1 MSWQFVSGTK
11 LRSPGTVVPHGGRR
25 SSSCVS
31 TRGRFPASSGS
42 ASSHQQRR
50 SDSASTGSASGHA
63 SGDSSGVSRSAV
75 VEPEP
80 VPSTR
85 PASLVFNT
93 VVMTASSAVSLVVNT
108 ALAIYAIRTFSVEEY
123 GHFAIALALIGIFGI
138 LSETGISTVA
148 LRSMSTDQPGEAKYL
163 GVALVCE
170 LVTSLVVAPLMLPV
184 GLLLGYPAEVI
195 ALLGIGAVY
204 LFFQGFLAALDAPFR
219 ARRVLVFPA
228 VFLAL
233 QAAVAGG
240 AGAALISSGAGPP
253 GLVTAMGLG
262 YAAAAV
268 AAFVL
273 VRSRLKI
280 PIVLTGTVRKVPSF
294 LRTALPIAAT
304 AGIGIVYER
313 VDLLMVSKLDSTS
326 AAAIYGVV
334 LTALAVSVILPSII
348 VPAFFPLLVAGLK
361 EAREQARE
369 SFFLLWRLFLLLSV
383 PIALFLV
390 FGSDDLVTALLGDR
404 YESAGTPLA
413 IFGGCIV
420 LGFLNYLVGY
430 ALLAA
435 YHERRRVLI
444 IAVSLAVNVGLNFLL
459 IPPHGPTGAA
469 VALVVSDVLLL
480 AWQAGIV
487 HRSVFPLP
495 FRQLFL
501 RPVVAVLAALAAAI
515 PLSAVAALGAAVAA
529 PCIYAALLMLGSYV
543 TLEEWRPLIDPLRS
557 FASRRTLR
565 AGPG

>member
-1 MSWQFVSGTK
+1 VTE
-11 LRSPGTVVPHGGRR
+11 L
-25 SSSCVS
+25 
-31 TRGRFPASSGS
+31 
-42 ASSHQQRR
+42 
-50 SDSASTGSASGHA
+50 
-63 SGDSSGVSRSAV
+63 
-75 VEPEP
+75 EP

-93 VVMTASSAVSLVVNT
+93 VVMTASSAVSLVINT
-108 ALAIYAIRTFSVEEY
+108 ALAIFAIRTFSVEEY
-123 GHFAIALALIGIFGI
+123 GHFAIALALIGIFGV

-148 LRSMSTDQPGEAKYL
+148 LRLMSTDHFGEANYL
-163 GVALVCE
+163 GLALTSE

-184 GLLLGYPAEVI
+184 GLLLGYPSEVI
-195 ALLGIGAVY
+195 ALLAIGTIY
-204 LFFQGFLAALDAPFR
+204 LFFQGFMAALDATFR
-219 ARRVLVFPA
+219 ARRVLVLPA
-228 VFLAL
+228 LFLAL
-233 QAAVAGG
+233 QAAVTGGTGG
-240 AGAALISSGAGPP
+240 ALVSSGAGPP

-304 AGIGIVYER
+304 GGITIVYER
-313 VDLLMVSKLDSTS
+313 IDLLMVSRLDSTS

-334 LTALAVSVILPSII
+334 LTALAISTILPSVIA
-348 VPAFFPLLVAGLK
+348 PAFFPLLAAGLK
-361 EAREQARE
+361 DAREQARK

-383 PIALFLV
+383 PVALFLV
-390 FGSDDLVTALLGDR
+390 FGSDELVTAVLGDR

-420 LGFLNYLVGY
+420 LGFLNYLLWY

-435 YHERRRVLI
+435 YRERRRLLI
-444 IAVSLAVNVGLNFLL
+444 LVASLAVNVGLNVLL

-469 VALVVSDVLLL
+469 VALVVSDFLIV
-480 AWQAGIV
+480 AWQTRMV
-487 HRSVFPLP
+487 HRSVFAVP
-495 FRQLFL
+495 FRRLFL
-501 RPVVAVLAALAAAI
+501 KPVVAVLAALAAAI
-515 PLSAVAALGAAVAA
+515 PLSAVTALGAAVAA
-529 PCIYAALLMLGSYV
+529 PCIYAALLLLGSYV
-543 TLEEWRPLIDPLRS
+543 TREEWRPLIDPLRS

-565 AGPG
+565 AGAG

>member
-1 MSWQFVSGTK
+1 
-11 LRSPGTVVPHGGRR
+11 
-25 SSSCVS
+25 
-31 TRGRFPASSGS
+31 
-42 ASSHQQRR
+42 
-50 SDSASTGSASGHA
+50 
-63 SGDSSGVSRSAV
+63 V

-280 PIVLTGTVRKVPSF
+280 PIVLTGTVRKVPSV

-313 VDLLMVSKLDSTS
+313 VDLLMVAKLDSTS

-334 LTALAVSVILPSII
+334 LTALAISAILPSII
-348 VPAFFPLLVAGLK
+348 VPAFFPLLTAGLK
-361 EAREQARE
+361 ETPEQAGE

-383 PIALFLV
+383 PVALFLA
-390 FGSDDLVTALLGDR
+390 FGSDDLVTAVLGDR

-469 VALVVSDVLLL
+469 VALVISDVLLF
-480 AWQAGIV
+480 AWQVGIV
-487 HRSVFPLP
+487 HRSVFAVP

-529 PCIYAALLMLGSYV
+529 PCLYAALLVLGSYV
-543 TLEEWRPLIDPLRS
+543 TREEWRPLIDPLRS

>member
-1 MSWQFVSGTK
+1 M
-11 LRSPGTVVPHGGRR
+11 
-25 SSSCVS
+25 
-31 TRGRFPASSGS
+31 
-42 ASSHQQRR
+42 
-50 SDSASTGSASGHA
+50 
-63 SGDSSGVSRSAV
+63 

-262 YAAAAV
+262 YAAAAM

-304 AGIGIVYER
+304 GGIAIVYER
-313 VDLLMVSKLDSTS
+313 IDLLMVSKLDSTS

-334 LTALAVSVILPSII
+334 LTALALSAILPSII
-348 VPAFFPLLVAGLK
+348 APAFFPLLAAGLE
-361 EAREQARE
+361 EAREQTRE

-383 PIALFLV
+383 PVALFLV
-390 FGSDDLVTALLGDR
+390 FGSDDLVTAVLGDR
-404 YESAGTPLA
+404 YEDAGTPLA

-420 LGFLNYLVGY
+420 LGFLNYLLWY
-430 ALLAA
+430 AILAA
-435 YHERRRVLI
+435 YRERRRVLI
-444 IAVSLAVNVGLNFLL
+444 LVISLAVNVVLNFLL
-459 IPPHGPTGAA
+459 IPPYGPTGAA
-469 VALVVSDVLLL
+469 VALLVSDLLIV
-480 AWQAGIV
+480 AWQAGMV
-487 HRSVFPLP
+487 HRSVFAVPV
-495 FRQLFL
+495 RRLFL
-501 RPVVAVLAALAAAI
+501 RPVVAVLAALAVAI
-515 PLSAVAALGAAVAA
+515 PLSAVSAMAAALAA
-529 PCIYAALLMLGSYV
+529 PCIYAALLLLGSYV
-543 TLEEWRPLIDPLRS
+543 TRQEWRPLIDPLRS
-557 FASRRTLR
+557 LAGKRTLR
-565 AGPG
+565 ADPG